1 MRQVNRLVSKF
12 VAVLLI
18 TIAPLQALAECDF
31 STGIEKMADGRFA
44 YSAECH
50 KKVGKLVAD
59 SKDKDDQIAALSKT
73 IELKDLGI
81 RTQEQRAQL
90 WMDTSF
96 KLEDRV
102 NQMESM
108 KSTNQWLYFGIGVLT
123 TGLAVWG
130 AGQLR
135 R

>member
-1 MRQVNRLVSKF
+1 MRQVNRLLSKF
-12 VAVLLI
+12 VAIALI
-18 TIAPLQALAECDF
+18 ASIPLQAMADCDF
-31 STGIEKMADGRFA
+31 STGIEKLPDGRFA
-44 YSAECH
+44 YSSECH
-50 KKVGKLVAD
+50 KKVGKMVAD
-59 SKDKDDQIAALSKT
+59 EKDRQEQLAQKEIQ
-73 IELKDLGI
+73 LKDLGVQLDAQVKS
-81 RTQEQRAQL
+81 RQL
-90 WMDTSF
+90 WMDTSM

-102 NQMESM
+102 NQMETM